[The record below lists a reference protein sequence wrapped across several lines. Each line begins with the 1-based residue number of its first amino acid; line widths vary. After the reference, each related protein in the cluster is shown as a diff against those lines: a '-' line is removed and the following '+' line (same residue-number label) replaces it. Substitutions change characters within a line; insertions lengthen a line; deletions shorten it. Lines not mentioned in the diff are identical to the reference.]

1 MHDEA
6 VLAGAL
12 RRLPARGL
20 WRRDARVD
28 RGERPRGTQIAPV
41 VAIPRRDSAAGSR
54 SLSENKAAPLAVFP
68 RALSLDAFADGD
80 RIADLTALA
89 VEPQVLL
96 AWVTY
101 VDPGGGP
108 SPKESQKRGGKG
120 SPISARPTMGAT
132 VSVRPLDPK
141 LEPMAAPKVISAK
154 ADAAG
159 GVSLAPSANGDEL
172 ALAWVGKDAGV
183 SQVFLTRLSRAGEK
197 QAQKMLTHAKG
208 DCSDVALAKLGTG
221 WVVAWVEQDANSAT
235 LYAAKVGRDLQRTSA
250 EQVIARA
257 KGEASQVRL
266 MTRGDDVL
274 LAWNETQGD
283 SFSGVYAARLA
294 ADTVSLRSDP
304 VRLAVSPGRVHGLRV
319 AGFGEG
325 LVLAWLEG
333 ATLRAKQTK
342 ARRRLAASRAVDEDL
357 IRADPRPHRCRR
369 QLVGHQLQR
378 SHLSCDDPGSR
389 PR

>member
-1 MHDEA
+1 
-6 VLAGAL
+6 
-12 RRLPARGL
+12 
-20 WRRDARVD
+20 
-28 RGERPRGTQIAPV
+28 
-41 VAIPRRDSAAGSR
+41 
-54 SLSENKAAPLAVFP
+54 
-68 RALSLDAFADGD
+68 
-80 RIADLTALA
+80 
-89 VEPQVLL
+89 
-96 AWVTY
+96 
-101 VDPGGGP
+101 
-108 SPKESQKRGGKG
+108 
-120 SPISARPTMGAT
+120 MGAT

-235 LYAAKVGRDLQRTSA
+235 LYTAKVGRDLQRTSA

-333 ATLRAKQTK
+333 RDLTREANKERAAVLLRVEPSMKTSSEPTRVPIDVDASSLAISCSDHTCRVMTPGADRGELVLDGFLYDGTRATKPNRVATIPNVSSEDVSPVCWATGCSLPKTICADE
-342 ARRRLAASRAVDEDL
+342 AACE
-357 IRADPRPHRCRR
+357 
-369 QLVGHQLQR
+369 R
-378 SHLSCDDPGSR
+378 SS
-389 PR
+389 